1 MRLFLQGTAVLA
13 LLVAN
18 ASAAKSGLFA
28 ANGVELEIYQSGE
41 DIFYGEPQ
49 SLTQARDLEGR
60 GTNACTKCVGH
71 HGSCVVG
78 EGNCYAPDTCA
89 FCGGCSVDQARC
101 QNPDKEGCQC
111 YK

>member
-1 MRLFLQGTAVLA
+1 MRLFVQGTAILA

-28 ANGVELEIYQSGE
+28 ANGVELEIYQSDEG
-41 DIFYGEPQ
+41 IFYGEP
-49 SLTQARDLEGR
+49 RDLEGR
-60 GTNACTKCVGH
+60 ATNACTKCVGH

>member
-1 MRLFLQGTAVLA
+1 MKLFFQGTAILA
-13 LLVAN
+13 LLISN
-18 ASAAKSGLFA
+18 ASAAQSGIFV
-28 ANGVELEIYQSGE
+28 ANGVELDIYQSGE
-41 DIFYGEPQ
+41 DIIYGEP
-49 SLTQARDLEGR
+49 ARDLEGR
-60 GTNACTKCVGH
+60 ETNACTKCVGH

-89 FCGGCSVDQARC
+89 FCGGCSVNQARC

>member
-1 MRLFLQGTAVLA
+1 MRLFLQGTAILA

-49 SLTQARDLEGR
+49 SLAQR
-60 GTNACTKCVGH
+60 
-71 HGSCVVG
+71 
-78 EGNCYAPDTCA
+78 
-89 FCGGCSVDQARC
+89 
-101 QNPDKEGCQC
+101 
-111 YK
+111 